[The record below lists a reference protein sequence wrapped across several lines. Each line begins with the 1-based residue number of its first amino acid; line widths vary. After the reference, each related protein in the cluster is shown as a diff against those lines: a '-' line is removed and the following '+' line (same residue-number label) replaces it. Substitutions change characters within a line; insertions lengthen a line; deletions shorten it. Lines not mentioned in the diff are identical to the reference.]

1 MHALSC
7 MHYHACAIMHAQFMA
22 TVSYVTNK
30 AECFCYAVGILHIC
44 MYVCACIAICS
55 LAKSDCSCHLL
66 LGLLLVDTK
75 TGILTIVKLMDYL
88 HNYIINMLC
97 RKLQAVV
104 LQGRRN
110 QWPGWVVCLIMTKM
124 KMNCSE
130 HQILVL
136 VLDPPNHLPL
146 KQVNQL
152 RYPLI

>member
-7 MHYHACAIMHAQFMA
+7 IHNLWLQY
-22 TVSYVTNK
+22 SYNTNK
-30 AECFCYAVGILHIC
+30 AECFCYAAGILH

-66 LGLLLVDTK
+66 MGLLLVDTK
-75 TGILTIVKLMDYL
+75 TGTLTIVKLMCYL
-88 HNYIINMLC
+88 HSYIINMLY
-97 RKLQAVV
+97 RKPQAVV
-104 LQGRRN
+104 LRGRRN

-124 KMNCSE
+124 KMNCLE

-136 VLDPPNHLPL
+136 ASDPPNHLPL

-152 RYPLI
+152 RYTLI